1 MPKER
6 VTLFYQ
12 KELAALKRSG
22 RYRERRLFNENI
34 IDLASND
41 YLGLADN
48 KDLMDEAYKRVS
60 SFSSHASKASM
71 LVNGYHP
78 IHADFEKALCEA
90 NGFEDG
96 VILGSGF
103 NANIALIESLL
114 RKGDALFMDEKY
126 HASGVMATK
135 LVDAKVTYF
144 KHNDAQELERLLRSS
159 SAKRKVIAVEG
170 IYSMDA
176 DVLNKEIIDLADEY
190 EAILIL
196 DEAHSSGVIGEN
208 LMGILDHYK
217 LTVKENYIKMGTL
230 GKAYGS
236 FGAYILAS
244 VHIIDYLINRAK
256 PIIYATAPSLFD
268 TALGHASLNYI
279 LEHKDE
285 LRSRIKRH
293 QAIVYETLGIKVEG
307 LIVPID
313 IADNRKV
320 MQIQAELMEKN
331 YLVGAI
337 RQPTVESAIIRLIAR
352 LGVSENDL
360 FSVCNLINSKI
371 R

>member
-1 MPKER
+1 M
-6 VTLFYQ
+6 TLFYE

-22 RYRERRLFNENI
+22 RYRQRRLFDENI

-41 YLGLADN
+41 YLGLSHNTA
-48 KDLMDEAYKRVS
+48 LMDEAYRRVTS
-60 SFSSHASKASM
+60 YSSHASKASM

-114 RKGDALFMDEKY
+114 RKGDELFMDEKY

-135 LVDAKVTYF
+135 LIEAKVTYF
-144 KHNDAQELERLLRSS
+144 KHNDAGELEEFLKNS

-176 DVLNKEIIDLADEY
+176 DLLNEEIIHLADKY
-190 EAILIL
+190 EALLIL
-196 DEAHSSGVIGEN
+196 DEAHSSGVIGKS
-208 LMGILDHYK
+208 LMGILDYYTLPVHA
-217 LTVKENYIKMGTL
+217 NYIKMGTL

-244 VHIIDYLINRAK
+244 AHIIEYLINRAK

-279 LEHKDE
+279 LKHRDE
-285 LRSRIKRH
+285 LRTQIKRH
-293 QAIVYETLGIKVEG
+293 QEIVHESLGIRVEG

-320 MQIQAELMEKN
+320 MQIQAELMKEN

-352 LGVSENDL
+352 LGVSENEL
-360 FSVCNLINSKI
+360 FTVCNLIKSKI

>member
-1 MPKER
+1 M
-6 VTLFYQ
+6 LYD

-22 RYRERRLFNENI
+22 RYRERRLFDENI

-41 YLGLADN
+41 YLGLAHN
-48 KDLMDEAYKRVS
+48 KALMDEAYARVS
-60 SFSSHASKASM
+60 SYASHASKASM

-78 IHADFEKALCEA
+78 IHVEFEKALCEA

-114 RKGDALFMDEKY
+114 RKGDELFMDEKY

-144 KHNDAQELERLLRSS
+144 RHNDASELETLLKDS
-159 SAKRKVIAVEG
+159 SASRKVIAVEG

-176 DVLNKEIIDLADEY
+176 DLLEREIITLADRY
-190 EAILIL
+190 EAVLIL
-196 DEAHSSGVIGEN
+196 DEAHSSGVIGKN
-208 LMGILDHYK
+208 LMGILDYYE
-217 LTVKENYIKMGTL
+217 LPVQENYIKMGTL

-244 VHIIDYLINRAK
+244 KHIIEYLINRAK

-268 TALGHASLNYI
+268 TALGHASLNFI
-279 LEHKDE
+279 LENH
-285 LRSRIKRH
+285 LTLGVQIKKH
-293 QAIVYETLGIKVEG
+293 QEIVYENLGIRVDG
-307 LIVPID
+307 LIVPVD

-320 MQIQAELMEKN
+320 MQIQAELMEEN

-352 LGVSENDL
+352 LGVSEDDL
-360 FSVCNLINSKI
+360 FKVCNLIKSKI
-371 R
+371 G

>member
-1 MPKER
+1 M
-6 VTLFYQ
+6 FYE
-12 KELAALKRSG
+12 KELSALKRSG
-22 RYRERRLFNENI
+22 RYRERKLFNEEL

-41 YLGLADN
+41 YLGLAEN
-48 KDLMDEAYKRVS
+48 KDLMDEAYARVS
-60 SFSSHASKASM
+60 SFTSHASKASM

-90 NGFEDG
+90 NGFEEG

-114 RKGDALFMDEKY
+114 RKGDELFMDEKY

-135 LVDAKVTYF
+135 LVDAKVRYF
-144 KHNDAQELERLLRSS
+144 KHNSASELEELLKSS

-176 DVLNKEIIDLADEY
+176 DLLDGDIIHLADKY

-196 DEAHSSGVIGEN
+196 DEAHSSGVIGKN
-208 LMGILDHYK
+208 LMGILDYYE
-217 LTVKENYIKMGTL
+217 LPVKANYIKMGTL

-244 VHIIDYLINRAK
+244 SHIIDYLINRAK

-279 LEHKDE
+279 LRNRDE
-285 LRSRIKRH
+285 LRTQIERRQK
-293 QAIVYETLGIKVEG
+293 IVYENLGINVEG
-307 LIVPID
+307 LIVPVD
-313 IADNRKV
+313 AADNRKV
-320 MQIQAELMEKN
+320 IQIQAELMQEN

-352 LGVSENDL
+352 LGVEEKEL
-360 FSVCNLINSKI
+360 FTVCNLIKSKI